1 MNKGQGH
8 EALFNHSDEGG
19 PQGSAVPRTV
29 LPVRLST
36 VTAVLESK
44 RLQAVPMRAGLKF

>member
-8 EALFNHSDEGG
+8 EARFNHSDEGG
-19 PQGSAVPRTV
+19 PQGSAVPRAA

-36 VTAVLESK
+36 VTAVLERK
-44 RLQAVPMRAGLKF
+44 RFQAIPMRAGQKF